1 MVTSS
6 ETYLTGTRVK
16 VGLGRLARG
25 WFRGCPLVH
34 LQRCVHY
41 WTLTGCEKAV
51 RWQLGFRCEDC
62 YYLQIR
68 PIFSP
73 HRQPPFP
80 TETLQVIREEP
91 VSPGLSMV
99 SPGTIYVVWFSLRKP
114 QIVVFKNP
122 ACPEDR
128 CGKSWPSLWD
138 ATKVQYGKHFGY
150 LRTTSTNIQPRV
162 KESEKAF

>member
-6 ETYLTGTRVK
+6 ESYLTGTRVK

-34 LQRCVHY
+34 YRM
-41 WTLTGCEKAV
+41 LTGREKAV
-51 RWQLGFRCEDC
+51 HCQLGFRCDDC

-73 HRQPPFP
+73 HRQPLFP

-91 VSPGLSMV
+91 ASPGCR
-99 SPGTIYVVWFSLRKP
+99 W
-114 QIVVFKNP
+114 
-122 ACPEDR
+122 
-128 CGKSWPSLWD
+128 
-138 ATKVQYGKHFGY
+138 
-150 LRTTSTNIQPRV
+150 
-162 KESEKAF
+162 